1 MLFILPISR
10 IEGML
15 WDFDQSDIVVGTLQF
30 GEILKVQRLERE
42 KQHRRWEEEWRLQE
56 MEEEARKKEEAKERA
71 FRADVR
77 KWTFAKCCA
86 NTSGSVSACWRATHW
101 IR

>member
-42 KQHRRWEEEWRLQE
+42 KQHRRWEEEWQLQE

-71 FRADVR
+71 FRADV
-77 KWTFAKCCA
+77 K
-86 NTSGSVSACWRATHW
+86 GL